1 MVLILFADQTP
12 IRPPP
17 VTSVFTRTGA
27 VIAQA
32 GDYTAN
38 LVTNVPTG
46 AVSANTVQGAITEL
60 DAEKLALVGGDMTG
74 TIKSTAQNA
83 LQVGP
88 YGAAAGNTGEVHY
101 LELAGNGIQYVGFKA
116 PDSVNTNVIWTLPA
130 AAGASGTV
138 LTSNTGD
145 ILSWSSPS
153 ALGIGDVVGP
163 ASSSDNA
170 IARFNSTTGKI
181 IKNSTVVL
189 DDSGNLTGVT
199 SINGNTSTNFVTLIA
214 TPTGAN
220 FVYLSNGAD
229 KIAKTTDYTLPPTK
243 CASGEILKAD
253 ASGNLICTPDASG
266 VISFNGRSGVVV
278 PVANDYTAV
287 MVTNTPAGA
296 IAATST
302 QGALNE
308 LDTEK
313 LALAGGTMTGTLKTT
328 IQDAIE
334 IGAPGANTGEIRFFE
349 ASAGPNYAGFKSPAV
364 LGLNYILT
372 LPIDGGVAGQ
382 ILSTTGAGVLAWTT
396 PGGGGAG
403 GVGDVVGPAASV
415 STNLASFNGVTGK
428 LIQDSGISSNNVM
441 TMTGPALAAGNILV
455 SQGVNKVA
463 IDSTI
468 NVGPGNS
475 LTGLGTLNGRTI
487 ANWVDGPA
495 GAISTNLA
503 AFNGAT
509 GKLIQDSGLLTAN
522 IPTMALNATA
532 ANQMILSGGVSKQFV
547 AASYTVPAGSGATGQ
562 VLTVTAPNVATWA
575 NPVGVGDVVGPST
588 STNNA
593 LVRFDSTTGKLI
605 QNSVAILDDL
615 GALTG
620 ITSINGK
627 IAGDFVTM
635 ATGATVVGQVMLSS
649 GAGKAAVV
657 APYTF
662 PVTTGTPGQILQL
675 GVTGLDATWQTIAG
689 GDVTGPNGGTLVNEL
704 AVFSDTT
711 GKAIKNVTLTYLNIV
726 TTPANFTAPNR
737 VALTGGAASKA
748 LAESSYT
755 VPPGACPV
763 NQILKSDGTN
773 YNCAPAGTGDV
784 VGPGAASDNAIARY
798 DNVTG
803 KLIQNSTVI
812 LDDAGSLAGV
822 LNINTIPVTNFV
834 TMTANAGSADR
845 LYLSFGADKIA
856 KTTTYTFP
864 TANGTAGQVL
874 TSNGAGAVNW
884 GTPPPGDVVGPSSS
898 TINNLSS
905 FSDTTGKVL
914 KDSGINSANLSTMA
928 LDATAPNQMILSGGV
943 SKQLVATPYTVPGVN
958 GTPGQVLTVTG
969 ANTTA
974 WQNAVGTG
982 DVIGPASATG
992 NALVRFNST
1001 TGKLIQDSVAILDN
1015 AGALSGITSINGK
1028 TAVDF
1033 VTMPTAAS
1041 TTGQVFLSAGAGKSA
1056 VAAAYTFPTSAGTVG
1071 QILKLGASGDATWQ
1085 TVAGGDVSGPANSIV
1100 DQLAVFADGTG
1111 KLIKNVTL
1119 TYLNVVRNPNPVV
1132 GGNLASFNGSQT
1144 PGVIIQ
1150 DSGVV
1155 AADVISKTSPFTA
1168 ANKIAISNGN
1178 DRLLLETPYGVPPLV
1193 GADGQILKLSAGNLV
1208 WSADLGDVT
1217 GPISSTDGNLAAFN
1231 GATGKIIK
1239 DTPIKSAEVMTM
1251 VGVAPLIGNVLTSAG
1266 LDRTAQVSPVPL
1278 ANIPLMANPAVSSNT
1293 IVISSGADKNLKT
1306 TDYTLPA
1313 TKCPVGSI
1321 LKTDAAQ
1328 NFTCVADTSG
1338 VTSFNAR
1345 TGVVVPLAGDY
1356 TGAMVSNTGTGAIS
1370 STNTQGAI
1378 NELEAEKLALTGG
1391 TMTGDLITTSL
1402 ITNTQ
1407 NGVQLGPSGGNTG
1420 EVRFLESVAGGDY
1433 VGFKAPN
1440 SLAGNV
1446 IWTLPAAA
1454 GASGTVLT
1462 TNNSNVLTWSSPS
1475 AIGVGDVTGPASS
1488 VDNAIAR
1495 FDLTTGKLIQNS
1507 VVTIDDSGN
1516 ISGAGT
1522 ISSSGDLTVTGNLN
1536 VTGTGSFNGA
1546 LSAQS
1551 YTNTSDKILKKD
1563 IEPFTGA
1570 SSLIDKLMPVTF
1582 RWKSGDEKKVIGLI
1596 AQDIE
1601 KVIPEVVSTSKQ
1613 KNKVI
1618 KSYDLGQVLILTLEA
1633 LKETREELKQTKT
1646 ELKVMREK
1654 VQDLEKRIP

>member
-1 MVLILFADQTP
+1 M
-12 IRPPP
+12 
-17 VTSVFTRTGA
+17 
-27 VIAQA
+27 
-32 GDYTAN
+32 
-38 LVTNVPTG
+38 
-46 AVSANTVQGAITEL
+46 
-60 DAEKLALVGGDMTG
+60 
-74 TIKSTAQNA
+74 
-83 LQVGP
+83 
-88 YGAAAGNTGEVHY
+88 
-101 LELAGNGIQYVGFKA
+101 
-116 PDSVNTNVIWTLPA
+116 
-130 AAGASGTV
+130 
-138 LTSNTGD
+138 
-145 ILSWSSPS
+145 
-153 ALGIGDVVGP
+153 
-163 ASSSDNA
+163 
-170 IARFNSTTGKI
+170 
-181 IKNSTVVL
+181 
-189 DDSGNLTGVT
+189 
-199 SINGNTSTNFVTLIA
+199 
-214 TPTGAN
+214 
-220 FVYLSNGAD
+220 
-229 KIAKTTDYTLPPTK
+229 
-243 CASGEILKAD
+243 
-253 ASGNLICTPDASG
+253 
-266 VISFNGRSGVVV
+266 
-278 PVANDYTAV
+278 
-287 MVTNTPAGA
+287 
-296 IAATST
+296 
-302 QGALNE
+302 
-308 LDTEK
+308 
-313 LALAGGTMTGTLKTT
+313 
-328 IQDAIE
+328 
-334 IGAPGANTGEIRFFE
+334 
-349 ASAGPNYAGFKSPAV
+349 
-364 LGLNYILT
+364 
-372 LPIDGGVAGQ
+372 
-382 ILSTTGAGVLAWTT
+382 
-396 PGGGGAG
+396 
-403 GVGDVVGPAASV
+403 
-415 STNLASFNGVTGK
+415 
-428 LIQDSGISSNNVM
+428 
-441 TMTGPALAAGNILV
+441 
-455 SQGVNKVA
+455 
-463 IDSTI
+463 
-468 NVGPGNS
+468 
-475 LTGLGTLNGRTI
+475 
-487 ANWVDGPA
+487 
-495 GAISTNLA
+495 
-503 AFNGAT
+503 
-509 GKLIQDSGLLTAN
+509 
-522 IPTMALNATA
+522 
-532 ANQMILSGGVSKQFV
+532 
-547 AASYTVPAGSGATGQ
+547 
-562 VLTVTAPNVATWA
+562 
-575 NPVGVGDVVGPST
+575 
-588 STNNA
+588 
-593 LVRFDSTTGKLI
+593 
-605 QNSVAILDDL
+605 
-615 GALTG
+615 
-620 ITSINGK
+620 
-627 IAGDFVTM
+627 
-635 ATGATVVGQVMLSS
+635 
-649 GAGKAAVV
+649 
-657 APYTF
+657 
-662 PVTTGTPGQILQL
+662 
-675 GVTGLDATWQTIAG
+675 
-689 GDVTGPNGGTLVNEL
+689 
-704 AVFSDTT
+704 
-711 GKAIKNVTLTYLNIV
+711 TYLNIV

-1041 TTGQVFLSAGAGKSA
+1041 TTGQVFLSGGAGKSA